1 MKSLDRPAAGK
12 CARRLTARL
21 ASILAPAAAAILAG
35 APAGAEPGQQPSEPA
50 AEDTTGTAQL
60 EWAYDRWT
68 VPWVQ
73 IAGPTQVFA
82 AGSHATLMVLACE
95 TASLERDRLTR
106 HLSAEECEHRMVAV
120 RAEQDT
126 ALAFRLNL
134 LVYDFRG
141 ANELARLAPSVT
153 LRLEDDRGR
162 RWAPL
167 EVRPG
172 PAVNITSGQKLK
184 RLTYHPP
191 WLRDI
196 QDPHPLQYGVTE
208 GRSVTVAEH
217 RVRFARR
224 DPRTGER
231 LISRDTR
238 WLRLRLAY
246 PGYEWVAIWPFQ
258 PGGGL

>member
-1 MKSLDRPAAGK
+1 MKPLDRPATGQRP
-12 CARRLTARL
+12 RRHLAARL
-21 ASILAPAAAAILAG
+21 GAVLVAAAASGVLAARAGAEADPAAA
-35 APAGAEPGQQPSEPA
+35 
-50 AEDTTGTAQL
+50 DTTGTAQL

-82 AGSHATLMVLACE
+82 PGSHATLMVLACE
-95 TASLERDRLTR
+95 VASLERDRLTR

-162 RWAPL
+162 RWQPI

-217 RVRFARR
+217 RVRFPRR

-238 WLRLRLAY
+238 WLRLRLSY
-246 PGYEWVAIWPFQ
+246 PSHELVATWPFQ
-258 PGGGL
+258 PGAGL